1 MTSLQPRLTPPA
13 EQLLLAAERLLAEKG
28 LGAVSTREIAR
39 EAGQKNHSAISY
51 HFGSMASLIDAILD
65 YRMQS
70 LNDRRAVLLAA
81 AIAPGGEPAFR
92 DLVEVMVKPFAE
104 ELLLPLEENH
114 YISLLSQLIGR
125 GEWQSLFTQE
135 HRSGALVQAG
145 ELLLKPLRAQLG
157 EEIALERL
165 RMMGLHILSTVAQWN
180 AMRRRGEIELD
191 TAGLSW
197 RITNLVDYLVGAL
210 RAERTGK

>member
-1 MTSLQPRLTPPA
+1 MTSVRTPTA
-13 EQLLLAAERLLAEKG
+13 EHLLLTAERLLAEKG

-70 LNDRRAVLLAA
+70 LDERRAALLSAA
-81 AIAPGGEPAFR
+81 TEQGETPEIR
-92 DLVEVMVKPFAE
+92 DLVEIMVKPFGE
-104 ELLLPLEENH
+104 ELLQPLEQHH

-135 HRSGALVQAG
+135 RRSGALLQAG
-145 ELLLKPLRAQLG
+145 ELLLNPLAAQLG

-165 RMMGLHILSTVAQWN
+165 RMMGLHILSTVAQWD
-180 AMRRRGEIELD
+180 AMHRRGEIELD
-191 TAGLSW
+191 ESGLAW
-197 RITNLVDYLVGAL
+197 RINNLVDYLVGAL
-210 RAERTGK
+210 CAHCSGN